1 LNRISI
7 IAVLASAILLLYIL
21 EMVRRRKLQEEYSI
35 LWLAGGVIMLVFS
48 LKKDWLKWAS
58 DAAGIYYPPS
68 FLFLIGILFILLILI
83 HFSITI
89 SRLYQMN
96 KKIAQELALLK
107 HGNLT
112 GHDEEPHTTLKIDPE
127 SGVFPNSETE

>member
-1 LNRISI
+1 MNRISI
-7 IAVLASAILLLYIL
+7 IAVLASTIMLFYIL
-21 EMVRRRKLQEEYSI
+21 EMVRRRKLREEYSI
-35 LWLAGGVIMLVFS
+35 LWLAGGIIMLVFS
-48 LKKDWLKWAS
+48 LKKDWLEWAS

-96 KKIAQELALLK
+96 KKMAQEIALLK
-107 HGNLT
+107 HEVAKGIKVST
-112 GHDEEPHTTLKIDPE
+112 APE
-127 SGVFPNSETE
+127 

>member
-7 IAVLASAILLLYIL
+7 IAVLASSILLLYIL
-21 EMVRRRKLQEEYSI
+21 EMVRRRKLREEYSI
-35 LWLAGGVIMLVFS
+35 LWLAGGMIMLVFS
-48 LKKDWLKWAS
+48 LKKDWLKWVS

-96 KKIAQELALLK
+96 KKMAQEMALLK
-107 HGNLT
+107 HSSLPGQE
-112 GHDEEPHTTLKIDPE
+112 EEPNSIPKIDPV
-127 SGVFPNSETE
+127 SGVFPKSGTE